1 MREETTTE
9 GGRPEGRAPDMI
21 RGPVPELVRRI
32 AVPASVGFL
41 FHTLFNVVDT
51 WWAGRISTT
60 AQAALS
66 LAFPVFF
73 LVIALGSG
81 LSTGTTAL
89 VGQAL
94 GGGRRAEAARLA
106 AQGMVFGLLCALP
119 LTLAGP
125 LLAPSLFSSLG
136 ASAEYLEASMAYMTP
151 IFLGAIFFLA
161 VQQANA
167 GLQAMGDTRSNRDF
181 LVGGCLLNLGLD
193 PLFIHGWPGLGLPG
207 LGVAGIAWATV
218 LVQGLGVL
226 WLLWR
231 LRRAGLLR
239 GLGARDFLPDL
250 TALRAIAGQGLP
262 ATLNYLTIG
271 AGIYV
276 ITWFISTHGRAAV
289 AAYGIG
295 TRVVQIAL
303 LPSIGLGLA
312 TLSLT
317 AQNMGAKRFDRVFE
331 ALATALRGGLWVML
345 PGMAAVVLGAGPLM
359 RLFSSDPEVIA
370 AGAGYLRVEG
380 LALYGYVVLYVHVAA
395 LQGAK
400 RPLFA
405 IWLGL
410 FRQIAAP
417 LAVFPLVTSVLGLG
431 LTGLWWSIFAIV
443 WCSALAARLIC
454 LRILRRAV
462 KRAEQSPEHA

>member
-1 MREETTTE
+1 MDLVR
-9 GGRPEGRAPDMI
+9 D
-21 RGPVPELVRRI
+21 PVPGLVRRI

-66 LAFPVFF
+66 LSFPVFF
-73 LVIALGSG
+73 LVIALGNG

-94 GGGRRAEAARLA
+94 GGRRPAEAAHLA
-106 AQGMVFGLLCALP
+106 AQGLVFGLLCALP
-119 LTLAGP
+119 LSLAG
-125 LLAPSLFSSLG
+125 LAVAPALFASLG
-136 ASAEYLEASMAYMTP
+136 ASEAYLAACMDYMGP
-151 IFLGAIFFLA
+151 ILLGAVLFLS

-167 GLQAMGDTRSNRDF
+167 GLQALGDTRSNRDF
-181 LVGGCLLNLGLD
+181 LVGGCLLNLALD
-193 PLFIHGWPGLGLPG
+193 PLFIHGLPQVGLPA
-207 LGVAGIAWATV
+207 LGVSGIAWATV

-231 LRRAGLLR
+231 LARSGLLR
-239 GLGARDFLPDL
+239 GLSPRDFVPHFG
-250 TALRAIAGQGLP
+250 ALRAIAGQGLP
-262 ATLNYLTIG
+262 ATINYLTIG

-276 ITWFISTHGRAAV
+276 ITWFISGFGRPAV

-317 AQNMGAKRFDRVFE
+317 AQNMGARRFDRVFE
-331 ALATALRGGLWVML
+331 ALAAALRGGLWVML
-345 PGMAAVVLGAGPLM
+345 PGMAAVVLGAEPLM
-359 RLFSSDPEVIA
+359 RLFSDDPGVIA
-370 AGAGYLRVEG
+370 AGTGYLRVEG
-380 LALYGYVVLYVHVAA
+380 LALFGYVVLYVHVAA

-417 LAVFPLVTSVLGLG
+417 LLIFPLATHVLGFG

-462 KRAEQSPEHA
+462 ASAGRASEES